1 MILRPP
7 RSTLTDTIF
16 PYTTL
21 FRSTHPDGS
30 GRNTYEKDISGETG
44 GDKRVIVT
52 VTSETSGKFVEF
64 PLDVTL
70 IANTTGTSATFAV
83 EDENGAPVA
92 AGATVAAGTKRS
104 EEQTSELQSLM
115 SISYAVFCLKQKT
128 NQSHN

>member
-21 FRSTHPDGS
+21 FRSTQPDGS
-30 GRNTYEKDISGETG
+30 VRNTYEKDISGETG

-83 EDENGAPVA
+83 
-92 AGATVAAGTKRS
+92 RS
-104 EEQTSELQSLM
+104 EENTSELQSLM
-115 SISYAVFCLKQKT
+115 RISYADFCLNKNKHHAHLPTT
-128 NQSHN
+128 NSSTTIQ